1 MSIMPTRKSPAA
13 LEGNRVHLRQPRRAD
28 QRTFIAQAKRSRAL
42 HRGWVQAPQTPRAF
56 AAYVQ
61 RYNCAGAAP
70 RDVGFLVVRNE
81 GGALAG
87 AINFSEIVRGAFHSA
102 YVGYYA
108 LAPLAGEGYM
118 TEGFALALDFA
129 FRQLRLHRVEANVQ
143 PGNRR
148 SIALVERVGFVR
160 EGYSR
165 RYVKIAGRWRDHVRF
180 AMLAEDWRTRRNEL
194 RREIAAAGASW
205 GT

>member
-1 MSIMPTRKSPAA
+1 MPIMPTRKNPAA
-13 LEGNRVHLRQPRRAD
+13 LEGNRVHLRLPRRAD
-28 QRTFIAQAKRSRAL
+28 QREFIAQAKRSRGL
-42 HRGWVQAPQTPRAF
+42 HRGWVQAPDTPRAF
-56 AAYVQ
+56 TAYVA
-61 RYNCAGAAP
+61 RYNAVAP
-70 RDVGFLVVRNE
+70 STRDVGFLVVRNE
-81 GGALAG
+81 GGELAG

-129 FRQLRLHRVEANVQ
+129 FRRLRLHRVEANVQ

-165 RYVKIAGRWRDHVRF
+165 RYVKIGGRWRDHVRY
-180 AMLAEDWRTRRNEL
+180 AMLAEDWRGRRGEL

-205 GT
+205 GG